1 MQVRVKTMVGKC
13 MLFGANCGWVYQ
25 ITVNG
30 EQIALGIGYATKEK
44 AEAAASR
51 ENLRLISRGIL
62 GQADP
67 EPEPEPEPETKQ
79 EAIHVVKH

>member
-44 AEAAASR
+44 AEAAARR
-51 ENLRLISRGIL
+51 ENLRLISRSIL

-67 EPEPEPEPETKQ
+67 EPEPETKQ
-79 EAIHVVKH
+79 EAIQVVKH